1 MEFKGTKII
10 TPYSTYLLS
19 KYSNKFAEIVV
30 CECCE
35 VKFATNIGRK
45 RCSRVCAKKA
55 RKANKKSNNNL
66 TK

>member
-1 MEFKGTKII
+1 MGFKGTKIT

-19 KYSNKFAEIVV
+19 KYSKEVTEIAI
-30 CECCE
+30 CESCL

-45 RCSRVCAKKA
+45 RCSRLCAKKA
-55 RKANKKSNNNL
+55 RKLNQKSNNNL